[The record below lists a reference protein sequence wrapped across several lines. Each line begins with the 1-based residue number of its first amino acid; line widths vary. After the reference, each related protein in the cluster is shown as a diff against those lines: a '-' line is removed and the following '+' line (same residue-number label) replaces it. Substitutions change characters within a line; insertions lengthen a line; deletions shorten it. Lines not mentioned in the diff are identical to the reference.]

1 MIFNKNNFSI
11 LSPSIMGICNVTK
24 DSFSDA
30 GKNYK
35 TSNAL
40 KSIKQMIK
48 DGAQIIDIGAEST
61 RPGSD
66 PISYQQEI
74 RKLSPI
80 LKKLPKDGST
90 LFGPYTDVR
99 YLRKTLKVIHKTF
112 PLRTC
117 NFFINDNNLNFYR
130 NLVVIIFSIYVFII
144 ILLGYFVESKKKK

>member
-11 LSPSIMGICNVTK
+11 LSPAIMGICNVTR

-61 RPGSD
+61 RP
-66 PISYQQEI
+66 
-74 RKLSPI
+74 RK
-80 LKKLPKDGST
+80 
-90 LFGPYTDVR
+90 
-99 YLRKTLKVIHKTF
+99 
-112 PLRTC
+112 
-117 NFFINDNNLNFYR
+117 
-130 NLVVIIFSIYVFII
+130 
-144 ILLGYFVESKKKK
+144 

>member
-11 LSPSIMGICNVTK
+11 LSPSIMGICNVTR

-66 PISYQQEI
+66 PISYPVSYTH
-74 RKLSPI
+74 LT
-80 LKKLPKDGST
+80 LPTKA
-90 LFGPYTDVR
+90 
-99 YLRKTLKVIHKTF
+99 
-112 PLRTC
+112 
-117 NFFINDNNLNFYR
+117 
-130 NLVVIIFSIYVFII
+130 
-144 ILLGYFVESKKKK
+144 